1 MSARLEKIV
10 YATYKINMDTMEIF
24 EIDEQ
29 FTKFLGYTKEDVERD
44 HLTLMD
50 LIFEE
55 DSKSYFPMVQQSLDT
70 AGEAFIAHYLKK
82 KDGAGMFVCC
92 FGKIAQDQKYG
103 FPYSQIMFGEMTAL
117 YETAMLSMENRLIL
131 SNVLD
136 SLMGGVGVFRVEGT
150 CFIAEYLSEGFF
162 DIVGTNKEIFMKT
175 SGDFSRFIYGEDILK
190 LHEDVDN
197 CIVKGVHTIGEYRF
211 IKPDSGFQWMKVH
224 FSYFD
229 REDGVPRICA
239 YFADV
244 TDTKQEQIRLRNM
257 NKELSFKSEIDS
269 LTGVYN
275 HNAFVEHA
283 SQSLARQKPG
293 DFCSLLMIDVDD
305 FKLVNDILG
314 HYEGDRV
321 LKETARHLN
330 DLSMNLGFAGRMG
343 GDEFAVFLNRIK
355 SREEAVLFAGDI
367 TRKLSEIKIKTGY
380 SVSIGIYVS
389 EQGAAE
395 HFQDYYVKADRA
407 LYAAKRAGKN
417 GYILYDE
424 IQTQEAQNTE
434 EAQDVVYFSETSQV
448 LDDLSDAVYVCDA
461 DTYELMFINRT
472 VREIYGLEA
481 DDKSYLGQKCYKFL
495 HDREDPCE
503 FCTKDGICKG
513 KNYTFLYRHDS
524 TARQYVCRERL
535 VRWKNRKAR
544 LETCTDIT
552 KPEDVLTAFTA
563 RIEMEDAFR
572 NCLLE
577 LSSTTNYEKTCRKVL
592 SVIGEYYNA
601 DRVVFRVDVPDQPEK
616 YYEWYGSRIE
626 ALLDDQYQLKERY
639 RDGIWCDQELKQHPM
654 IIDNSEQ
661 FKNSDPEKYEK
672 LSQTK
677 VWSYYSVPFEHEDMK
692 GFMMVCNPKK
702 HTAELTII
710 ELFALFLGNE
720 MVKWELLRIRQ
731 YEAYHDQLTGTMN
744 RAAYIADMPKVQE
757 SDSLGYVLVDVDNL
771 KAVNAQFGFEYG
783 NLVVKEIADIIKQNF
798 PAYKVYRFDGDDFA
812 VCCQNIGQEEF
823 LNQVTELRKEL
834 SEHIV
839 GASVGY
845 VWDDYEKDL
854 RLMNMHAEEMLKNDK
869 KRRKTED
876 IKKGNQNSLDYMKYN
891 AEQWIENDNFLVYLQ
906 PKVDLESNDLCGAEA
921 LVRLNHPEKGIV
933 TPNNFIPQMEKLGV
947 ISDVDLWV
955 LERVCQILQKWKK
968 EGRKMFPISFNF
980 SRITLLEEN
989 LVEKMEHIISKYDID
1004 RNYLEIEITET
1015 IGDMEHEMISRIAE
1029 QLHMNNFRLSMDDFG
1044 TKYSSISVL
1053 SLMRFDEVKI
1063 DRSMV
1068 WNLEQNE
1075 ISRKIVKHV
1084 IAMCS
1089 DIGIQCIAEGVENEK
1104 QRELLRQFN
1113 CDKAQGYLY
1122 SKPVAL
1128 CDFEHIVD
1136 NYNS

>member
-1 MSARLEKIV
+1 
-10 YATYKINMDTMEIF
+10 
-24 EIDEQ
+24 
-29 FTKFLGYTKEDVERD
+29 
-44 HLTLMD
+44 
-50 LIFEE
+50 
-55 DSKSYFPMVQQSLDT
+55 
-70 AGEAFIAHYLKK
+70 
-82 KDGAGMFVCC
+82 
-92 FGKIAQDQKYG
+92 
-103 FPYSQIMFGEMTAL
+103 
-117 YETAMLSMENRLIL
+117 
-131 SNVLD
+131 
-136 SLMGGVGVFRVEGT
+136 
-150 CFIAEYLSEGFF
+150 
-162 DIVGTNKEIFMKT
+162 
-175 SGDFSRFIYGEDILK
+175 
-190 LHEDVDN
+190 
-197 CIVKGVHTIGEYRF
+197 
-211 IKPDSGFQWMKVH
+211 
-224 FSYFD
+224 
-229 REDGVPRICA
+229 
-239 YFADV
+239 
-244 TDTKQEQIRLRNM
+244 
-257 NKELSFKSEIDS
+257 
-269 LTGVYN
+269 
-275 HNAFVEHA
+275 
-283 SQSLARQKPG
+283 
-293 DFCSLLMIDVDD
+293 
-305 FKLVNDILG
+305 
-314 HYEGDRV
+314 
-321 LKETARHLN
+321 
-330 DLSMNLGFAGRMG
+330 
-343 GDEFAVFLNRIK
+343 
-355 SREEAVLFAGDI
+355 
-367 TRKLSEIKIKTGY
+367 
-380 SVSIGIYVS
+380 
-389 EQGAAE
+389 
-395 HFQDYYVKADRA
+395 
-407 LYAAKRAGKN
+407 
-417 GYILYDE
+417 
-424 IQTQEAQNTE
+424 
-434 EAQDVVYFSETSQV
+434 
-448 LDDLSDAVYVCDA
+448 
-461 DTYELMFINRT
+461 
-472 VREIYGLEA
+472 
-481 DDKSYLGQKCYKFL
+481 
-495 HDREDPCE
+495 
-503 FCTKDGICKG
+503 
-513 KNYTFLYRHDS
+513 
-524 TARQYVCRERL
+524 
-535 VRWKNRKAR
+535 
-544 LETCTDIT
+544 
-552 KPEDVLTAFTA
+552 
-563 RIEMEDAFR
+563 
-572 NCLLE
+572 
-577 LSSTTNYEKTCRKVL
+577 
-592 SVIGEYYNA
+592 
-601 DRVVFRVDVPDQPEK
+601 
-616 YYEWYGSRIE
+616 
-626 ALLDDQYQLKERY
+626 
-639 RDGIWCDQELKQHPM
+639 
-654 IIDNSEQ
+654 
-661 FKNSDPEKYEK
+661 
-672 LSQTK
+672 
-677 VWSYYSVPFEHEDMK
+677 
-692 GFMMVCNPKK
+692 MMVCNPKK

-783 NLVVKEIADIIKQNF
+783 NLVVKGIADIIKQNF

-812 VCCQNIGQEEF
+812 VCCQNMGREEF

-834 SEHIV
+834 SNHIV

-955 LERVCQILQKWKK
+955 LEQVCQILQKWKK